1 MDARHIN
8 LLKFV
13 RDASQFVI
21 PIYQR
26 KYSWEQVQCEQLW
39 DDVIRAGKQESGG
52 GHFIGSIVYVADTD
66 AHNAPLLVIDG
77 QQRLTTLTLLLAAL
91 SSVVGEGEPLEGF
104 SKKKLESYYLTNPL
118 ESGGMYRKLAL
129 SETDRDTLFAIVDGS
144 DFPDNHS
151 HRILENFKF
160 FKDRL
165 ASLNGNLEVVCKGLS
180 KLLVVYVALSRK
192 EDNPQLIFESMNST
206 GRELSQADLIRNFVL
221 MGLETDL
228 QSRLYNQ
235 YWRQMEQS
243 FGQKAYDSH
252 FDSFMRYYLIVKTG
266 DIPRLGDVY
275 TAFKTYARSESIVE
289 PGIEALVKDIGRYSR
304 FYCEMALDKEADKD
318 LRKAFH
324 DIRELRVDVAYP
336 LLLELYADYDGGEL
350 GREEFL
356 QTVRL
361 IESYVFRRAVC
372 SIPTNSMNKTFATF
386 GKSLKKD
393 RYFESIMAQF
403 LLMPSY
409 RRFPSDEEFKEKI
422 KLRDLY
428 NFRNRSYWLR
438 RFENYGS
445 KEKALVD
452 EYTIEHIMP
461 QNVTDEWKIALGKD
475 WERVHEKYLHTIGN
489 LTLTGYNSEYS
500 DKPFKYKRDMERGFA
515 ESPLK
520 VNKGL
525 GNIQDWNEN
534 AIRDRA
540 DELAKKAS
548 VVWGYPDIAPDV
560 VDAYRLDDDSHSS
573 YTADDH
579 PNLANSPTREL
590 FEAFRKE
597 VLKLDPCVGEE
608 FLKFYIAYKA
618 ETNFVDVIPL
628 AKNLR
633 LSLNMDFV
641 DINDPKRLCRDVT
654 GLGKWGNGDVDIKF
668 SNLSEL
674 PYVIGLVRQSLE
686 RQLGNGVDA

>member
-77 QQRLTTLTLLLAAL
+77 QQRLTTLTLLLAAM
-91 SSVVGEGEPLEGF
+91 SSVVGEGEPLDGF

-118 ESGGMYRKLAL
+118 ESGDMYRKLAL

-151 HRILENFKF
+151 HRILENFTF

-579 PNLANSPTREL
+579 PNLANSKTREL

-597 VLKLDPCVGEE
+597 VLKLDPCVSEE

>member
-26 KYSWEQVQCEQLW
+26 KYSWEQVQCKQLW

-91 SSVVGEGEPLEGF
+91 SSVVGEGEPLDGF

-165 ASLNGNLEVVCKGLS
+165 ASLNGNLAVVCKGLS

-289 PGIEALVKDIGRYSR
+289 PGIEALVKDIRRYSR

-461 QNVTDEWKIALGKD
+461 QNITDEWKIALGEED

-560 VDAYRLDDDSHSS
+560 VDAYRLDDDSHTS

-597 VLKLDPCVGEE
+597 VLKLDPCVSEE
-608 FLKFYIAYKA
+608 LLKFYIAYKA

-641 DINDPKRLCRDVT
+641 
-654 GLGKWGNGDVDIKF
+654 
-668 SNLSEL
+668 
-674 PYVIGLVRQSLE
+674 
-686 RQLGNGVDA
+686 